1 MRRSR
6 PTPSLGGTV
15 TVQPVLGREG
25 GVDMRLTFQ
34 QVKKKIE
41 KMVPSGIEY
50 EVDLEAASIAIVT
63 PTPDAFAGSDSL
75 AGRIAKSIKRRVEI
89 RPSADILMDL
99 KQAEQKIMEMI
110 PDDAGLKRIY
120 FDGAVCEVT
129 IVCNDPGQ
137 AVGPKG
143 ATVKALRDEIGW
155 KVRTERAAAVESA
168 TMHNIRRYRQDNAE
182 DRKAL
187 LRKFGTRIY
196 RPQRAGEIWCRLTAL
211 GSYREVGRS
220 MHLVTTNES
229 KIVVD
234 VGAKPTNNRS
244 EIMPFFNAPELLP
257 FENLD
262 AIVIT
267 HAHIDHIGLLP
278 VMYKY
283 GYRGPVYC
291 TPPTRD
297 LMVLLQSD
305 YIKVAAAEGNPPL
318 YGLGDVQE
326 MIKHIVD
333 VDWGKTID
341 IAPDIKLTMYNA
353 GHILGSSSLHMHV
366 GEGKHNIVFSGDIK
380 YEKSWLYDAA
390 AVRFP
395 RVETLILEST
405 YGGAKDFQPTRQE
418 ATQELQ
424 DLIKRALAKKGKI
437 FCPVF
442 AVGRSQEVMIAIDQL
457 FKSGTC
463 DPVTVWID
471 GMITEATAIHAS
483 HPDALN
489 RDLRKK
495 VLKGGDQNP
504 FNSKWFRQVESHEQR
519 ESILLDP
526 SPVIVLATSGMM
538 TGGPIV
544 EYFKHWAPEPNHTL
558 CFVGYQ
564 ADGTL
569 GRRLQKGFAE
579 VPINDGG
586 HTHMVP
592 IGCDVVTIDGF
603 SGHSDRRQLMDYV
616 KAMNPK
622 PKTIICHH
630 GDPHTCAEFRK
641 DLAKT
646 YRIRTHAPKNLETIR
661 LL

>member
-1 MRRSR
+1 
-6 PTPSLGGTV
+6 
-15 TVQPVLGREG
+15 
-25 GVDMRLTFQ
+25 MRLTFQ

-63 PTPDAFAGSDSL
+63 PTPDVFAGSDSL

-168 TMHNIRRYRQDNAE
+168 TMHNIRRYRQENAE
-182 DRKAL
+182 DRKVL

-211 GSYREVGRS
+211 GSYREVGRA

-244 EIMPFFNAPELLP
+244 EIMPYFNAPELLP

-333 VDWGKTID
+333 VDWGKTVD

-395 RVETLILEST
+395 RVETLVLEST

-424 DLIKRALAKKGKI
+424 DLIRRALAKKGKI

-646 YRIRTHAPKNLETIR
+646 YRIRTYAPKNLETIR